1 MIEKKVLTM
10 KLLVKWSLITRK
22 LIMLYFGQG
31 IVMTEWDSFMVLVI
45 IKKCRFRLNSTLIT
59 TNVNKK

>member
-1 MIEKKVLTM
+1 M

-22 LIMLYFGQG
+22 LIMLHFGQG